1 MSQRGIFRMARGWP
15 EGSWNLYLSPGTF
28 IFPQP
33 LSLSDHRADPGNHH
47 ACGAGGGIIMLT
59 FAGKEP
65 PASLVAVVSG
75 AAGSLSSFLVSV
87 PRGSAGW
94 GDPYAPNRP

>member
-1 MSQRGIFRMARGWP
+1 VIVMPPRNPYLCLTIVLTLGITMLVG
-15 EGSWNLYLSPGTF
+15 L
-28 IFPQP
+28 
-33 LSLSDHRADPGNHH
+33 
-47 ACGAGGGIIMLT
+47 GGIIMLT
-59 FAGKEP
+59 FADKEP

-94 GDPYAPNRP
+94 GDPNTPNRP

>member
-1 MSQRGIFRMARGWP
+1 
-15 EGSWNLYLSPGTF
+15 
-28 IFPQP
+28 
-33 LSLSDHRADPGNHH
+33 
-47 ACGAGGGIIMLT
+47 MLT